1 MAVRLQDSLFDS
13 YSWLSGSL
21 PRYSSRGVHPK
32 RMSPLKYL
40 KVPLGKIPFELP
52 LLTLDSLRGIINSID
67 DGVNNVLNT
76 DSLIV
81 PLEVNNIRTYYKSLE
96 RNLVDVLGMSTT
108 SGLYKIVIDEKNG
121 VFYYATRGAIFD
133 RELNPIMICSWKV
146 ASKEFLWEGRIKQ
159 QLEFT
164 RPVLRIDANCFTSQK
179 NAMERLVSKKIP
191 SLVLPRFMKNPF
203 SSGEC
208 ANTPEVIIEDFHSSK
223 FPFKIREVFPPSMS
237 VRDKE
242 FFDVVKDYKEELV
255 CL

>member
-1 MAVRLQDSLFDS
+1 MAVRLQDSLVES

-21 PRYSSRGVHPK
+21 PRYGNRGVHPK

-52 LLTLDSLRGIINSID
+52 LLTLDSLSGIINNID
-67 DGVNNVLNT
+67 DGVENVLNA

-81 PLEVNNIRTYYKSLE
+81 PLEVNNTKTYYKSLE
-96 RNLVDVLGMSTT
+96 RNLVDVLRMSTN
-108 SGLYKIVIDEKNG
+108 SGLYKIVIDEENG

-133 RELNPIMICSWKV
+133 RELNPIMVCSWKV
-146 ASKEFLWEGRIKQ
+146 ASKEFLWDGEIKR

-164 RPVLRIDANCFTSQK
+164 RPVLRVDANCFTSQK
-179 NAMERLVSKKIP
+179 DAMERLISKKIP
-191 SLVLPRFMKNPF
+191 SLILSRFMQNPF

-208 ANTPEVIIEDFHSSK
+208 SVPPEVIIEDFHSSE

-237 VRDKE
+237 VRDKD

>member
-13 YSWLSGSL
+13 YRWLSGSL
-21 PRYSSRGVHPK
+21 QRYGNRGTHPK

-40 KVPLGKIPFELP
+40 KIPLGKIPFELP
-52 LLTLDSLRGIINSID
+52 LLTLDSLRGIINSVY
-67 DGVNNVLNT
+67 DGVENVLNT

-96 RNLVDVLGMSTT
+96 RNLVDVLRMSTIN
-108 SGLYKIVIDEKNG
+108 GLYKIVIDEENG

-133 RELNPIMICSWKV
+133 KELNPIMICSWKV
-146 ASKEFLWEGRIKQ
+146 TSKEFLWEGEIKQ

-191 SLVLPRFMKNPF
+191 TLVLPMLLQDPF
-203 SSGEC
+203 TAAECTSS
-208 ANTPEVIIEDFHSSK
+208 PEVIIEDFHSSK